1 MVERKL
7 EKLENGGWVAS
18 FTINNGFSVERVWE
32 VITNEE
38 HVKNW
43 HPELRMDDLRE
54 GGHVIFEF
62 ENGET
67 HKLPIKEFEE
77 GKILGFDWYGSYIRF
92 EVKENEQLLM
102 TLDINEVNEQSIRD
116 LTGWTMISEAIDVTA
131 RGEDFT
137 FDKEKAKKIREE
149 YERELKS

>member
-18 FTINNGFSVERVWE
+18 FTINKGFSVERVWE

-54 GGHVIFEF
+54 GGHAIFEF

-67 HKLPIKEFEE
+67 HKLSIKEFEE

-102 TLDINEVNEQSIRD
+102 TLDINEVNEQSIRN